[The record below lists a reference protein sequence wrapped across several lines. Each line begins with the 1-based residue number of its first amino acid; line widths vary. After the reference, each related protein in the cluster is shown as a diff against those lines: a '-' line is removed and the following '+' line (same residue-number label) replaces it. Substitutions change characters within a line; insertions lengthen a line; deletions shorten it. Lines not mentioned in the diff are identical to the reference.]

1 MLIKNIKWDTD
12 GDIEALA
19 SLPIEVCTPSFLR
32 EEQYDDIEE
41 FLDDVSD
48 WLSDEYG
55 WCHFG
60 FETETNDGGII
71 KCDTLPE

>member
-1 MLIKNIKWDTD
+1 MFSFIK
-12 GDIEALA
+12 
-19 SLPIEVCTPSFLR
+19 
-32 EEQYDDIEE
+32 EQYDDIEE

-60 FETETNDGGII
+60 FETETDDGGII

>member
-1 MLIKNIKWDTD
+1 MTISKNSSTM
-12 GDIEALA
+12 
-19 SLPIEVCTPSFLR
+19 SR
-32 EEQYDDIEE
+32 
-41 FLDDVSD
+41 SD

-60 FETETNDGGII
+60 FETETDDGGII

>member
-12 GDIEALA
+12 GDMEALA
-19 SLPIEVCTPSFLR
+19 SLPTAVYTPSFLCQ
-32 EEQYDDIEE
+32 EQCDDVEE

-60 FETETNDGGII
+60 FDVDEEED
-71 KCDTLPE
+71 K